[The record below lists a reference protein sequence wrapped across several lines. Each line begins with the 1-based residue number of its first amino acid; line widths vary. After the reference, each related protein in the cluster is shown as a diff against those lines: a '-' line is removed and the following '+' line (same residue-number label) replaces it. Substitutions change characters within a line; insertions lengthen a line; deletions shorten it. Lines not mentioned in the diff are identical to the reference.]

1 MIEPKLNSFS
11 QGLEALCRGQGT
23 DTPEA
28 AIKGACSSLLNACGI
43 KNPPV
48 ALKPILKALNVTFQW
63 SKSHWR
69 KGNGSAS
76 LKQVHGKLAIFLH
89 ETNVRYNWRRTRFLI
104 AHELVHALIIRLL
117 DDPKL
122 ILSIE
127 ETPEAYAGLEKLCDI
142 GAGELLI
149 PARMLRNEL
158 KDKGLRPN
166 DLYNLY
172 DQFLV
177 SREVL
182 IRRIASL
189 TPTASVIKWLQY
201 SRHED
206 ESNCWRVLFCHP
218 GYTKNS
224 GRPWLPKG
232 ATTKHLG
239 FDVLTKVEIE
249 KKSKCFSGLQIK
261 LDDNRYWECTGI
273 ATFFGNR
280 LQEQLQPK
288 FKEFTIKDEGNS
300 KSQNDILLFLE
311 KNETTLMKKVIQRSQ
326 EN

>member
-1 MIEPKLNSFS
+1 MGQKLSSFS
-11 QGLEALCRGQGT
+11 QGLEALCGRLKT

-43 KNPPV
+43 KQPPV
-48 ALKPILKALNVTFQW
+48 ALKPVLKALDVSFQW
-63 SKSHWR
+63 SKAHWR
-69 KGNGSAS
+69 KGNGAAS
-76 LKQVHGKLAIFLH
+76 LQQVHGKLAIFLH
-89 ETNVRYNWRRTRFLI
+89 ETNFRYNWRRTRFQI

-117 DDPKL
+117 DDSSL

-127 ETPEAYAGLEKLCDI
+127 ETPEAYIALEKLCDI
-142 GAGELLI
+142 GAAELLL
-149 PARMLRNEL
+149 PARMLRSEL
-158 KDKGLRPN
+158 RDKGLRPN

-189 TPTASVIKWLQY
+189 TPTATVIRWRQY

-206 ESNCWRVLFCHP
+206 ESNCWRVLSCHP
-218 GYTKNS
+218 GYTNS
-224 GRPWLPKG
+224 SARPWLPKG
-232 ATTKHLG
+232 ATTKHLAS
-239 FDVLTKVEIE
+239 DILTTVEVE
-249 KKSKCFSGLQIK
+249 KRTRCFSGFQIK
-261 LDDNRYWECTGI
+261 LDDNRYWECAGV

-280 LQEQLQPK
+280 VQEQLQPK
-288 FKEFTIKDEGNS
+288 FEGFTIKDERNS
-300 KSQNDILLFLE
+300 KFQNDILLFLE
-311 KNETTLMKKVIQRSQ
+311 KNETTLMKKLIERSQ